1 VIKQKTK
8 LTKKTIKGPPQISV
22 NKKNPNGKA
31 HKTTVPGNKKI
42 VSNTIVQKLQL
53 LEKKT
58 VFKKIRVGT
67 VCEFKITALGLN
79 NIGIDDRSKK
89 YSVFIPNTKFGQTV
103 KAKIVKINFKQNK
116 YAIAKLIEVLDQGSS
131 AKIELI
137 AGDIREINIEKING
151 FTPPGGDGFVKKD
164 RADKTAMVS
173 PPLGVNEKGTGI
185 IELENNYK
193 LIIPNATPSKGGKT
207 QTVQITRV
215 KSNYAFGQVLNSF
228 KSSLKDTLNTE
239 VARENESNRD
249 ENKFI
254 EGSKLTLTIPQNVK
268 KYGKY
273 LILKL
278 NVPPLGGAPGFIF
291 IKLDLK
297 AKIGNKVRIKMT
309 KVNKN
314 FAVAKILQINPSS
327 VIKKQKFVKY
337 SVSQMLKNGVHLG
350 EKASKCHA
358 KMKNYIWV
366 RQHRK
371 NKKDQHSI
379 NLLKT
384 HRCLNKALDRLT
396 KYAFKG
402 RNFLFIG
409 TKQVTAGLIARASLL
424 TKTSFFVNTKWLG
437 GMLTNWET
445 ICNSICKIQPILEE
459 KQVIIREILRQR
471 IEIRAKVFQNLAL
484 CQKNIL
490 KKLTAKKNQLLLKNL
505 ENEQLTEF
513 LSEQF
518 QNRQQILKLI
528 NKLKQDIKSL
538 KKLII
543 EKEFENRLL
552 ASIGGKAPHTQ
563 KAMNSPINTEADH
576 KETGISENEQLT
588 LFNEKWMK
596 LANSTRNHIKMILNF
611 LFAKKNNSEKSLSN
625 KQFISLIKTK
635 MNLIQGEYQTEEN
648 QTSQSDALITAEKH
662 IKQIFKVLSAKK
674 ILSASQ
680 VNVKQVL
687 LLKKLLTILPALKRF
702 FSISKTKL
710 VQSVDIFMRKIIDLK
725 FKRSFKLFFNLVY
738 KNYIFSNS
746 KKLAYSI
753 KKKWQRLEKYLGG
766 ISNMIKFSRKAI
778 YNNIAIIVG
787 QKEEMNAVRECKKL
801 GIEMFHIVDTNCNPS
816 FADHIIPANDDSKSS
831 IKYILTKLLVRIRLG
846 QQLRKQIDSK
856 NIKSLLKVPAV

>member
-1 VIKQKTK
+1 MIKQIKKKTK
-8 LTKKTIKGPPQISV
+8 LTKKTNVSDPLFL
-22 NKKNPNGKA
+22 KKVAPN
-31 HKTTVPGNKKI
+31 
-42 VSNTIVQKLQL
+42 
-53 LEKKT
+53 KKT
-58 VFKKIRVGT
+58 VLKKIRVGT

-89 YSVFIPNTKFGQTV
+89 YSVLIPNAKFGQIV
-103 KAKIVKINFKQNK
+103 KAKIVKINLKQNK

-131 AKIELI
+131 VETELA
-137 AGDIREINIEKING
+137 AGDIREINIEKI
-151 FTPPGGDGFVKKD
+151 
-164 RADKTAMVS
+164 
-173 PPLGVNEKGTGI
+173 NEKGTGI

-193 LIIPNATPSKGGKT
+193 LIIPNATPSLT
-207 QTVQITRV
+207 TVKITRV
-215 KSNYAFGQVLNSF
+215 KSNYAFGQVVNSSKSAPFF
-228 KSSLKDTLNTE
+228 KNPES
-239 VARENESNRD
+239 ESNRD

-254 EGSKLTLTIPQNVK
+254 SPENKSVGALEGSKLTLTIPQNVK

-278 NVPPLGGAPGFIF
+278 NGGFVF

-314 FAVAKILQINPSS
+314 FAIAKILQINPSS

-358 KMKNYIWV
+358 KMKNYIWA

-371 NKKDQHSI
+371 NKKGQHSI

-424 TKTSFFVNTKWLG
+424 TKTSFFVNTRWLG

-445 ICNSICKIQPILEE
+445 ISNSICKIHPILEE
-459 KQVIIREILRQR
+459 KQVIIREIVRQR
-471 IEIRAKVFQNLAL
+471 IEIRAKVFKNLAL

-490 KKLTAKKNQLLLKNL
+490 KKLTAKKNQPLLKNL
-505 ENEQLTEF
+505 ENQQFTEF

-518 QNRQQILKLI
+518 QNRQQILNLI
-528 NKLKQDIKSL
+528 NKLKQDKKSL
-538 KKLII
+538 KKLIL

-552 ASIGGKAPHTQ
+552 ASKAI
-563 KAMNSPINTEADH
+563 NSHPENNPRGVAGMAH
-576 KETGISENEQLT
+576 KETGISPTTNEQLIIQE
-588 LFNEKWMK
+588 NEKWIK

-611 LFAKKNNSEKSLSN
+611 LFGKKNNSEKSFSN
-625 KQFISLIKTK
+625 KQFISLIKKK

-648 QTSQSDALITAEKH
+648 QQSDALITAEKH

-674 ILSASQ
+674 TLSA

-687 LLKKLLTILPALKRF
+687 LLKKLLTILPSLKRF

-710 VQSVDIFMRKIIDLK
+710 VKSVDIFMRKIIDLK

-856 NIKSLLKVPAV
+856 NIKSLLRVPAV

>member
-8 LTKKTIKGPPQISV
+8 LTKKTPI
-22 NKKNPNGKA
+22 
-31 HKTTVPGNKKI
+31 NKKI
-42 VSNTIVQKLQL
+42 VSNTIMQKLQL
-53 LEKKT
+53 IQKKR
-58 VFKKIRVGT
+58 VLKKIRVGT

-89 YSVFIPNTKFGQTV
+89 YSVLIPNAKFGQTV
-103 KAKIVKINFKQNK
+103 KAKIVKINLKQNK
-116 YAIAKLIEVLDQGSS
+116 YAIAKLIEVLDKSVETVSDGSMP
-131 AKIELI
+131 LT
-137 AGDIREINIEKING
+137 AGEIREINIEKI
-151 FTPPGGDGFVKKD
+151 
-164 RADKTAMVS
+164 
-173 PPLGVNEKGTGI
+173 NEKGTGI

-193 LIIPNATPSKGGKT
+193 LIIPNATPSLT
-207 QTVQITRV
+207 TVKITRV
-215 KSNYAFGQVLNSF
+215 KSSYAFGQVVNNL
-228 KSSLKDTLNTE
+228 KSYGLAQKSTQ
-239 VARENESNRD
+239 SNRD
-249 ENKFI
+249 SGSDISLSQNKFI

-273 LILKL
+273 LIVKL
-278 NVPPLGGAPGFIF
+278 NGGFIF

-297 AKIGNKVRIKMT
+297 AKIGNKVRIKIIGN
-309 KVNKN
+309 NKN
-314 FAVAKILQINPSS
+314 FAIAKILQINPCS

-424 TKTSFFVNTKWLG
+424 TKTSFFVNTRWLG

-471 IEIRAKVFQNLAL
+471 IEIRAKVFKNLAL

-505 ENEQLTEF
+505 ENEQFTEF

-518 QNRQQILKLI
+518 KNRQQILKLI
-528 NKLKQDIKSL
+528 NKLKQDKKSL
-538 KKLII
+538 KKLIL

-552 ASIGGKAPHTQ
+552 ASKAI
-563 KAMNSPINTEADH
+563 SS
-576 KETGISENEQLT
+576 KETVIVQ
-588 LFNEKWMK
+588 NEKWMK

-611 LFAKKNNSEKSLSN
+611 LFGKKNNSEKNLSN
-625 KQFISLIKTK
+625 KQFISLIKKK
-635 MNLIQGEYQTEEN
+635 MNLIEGEYQTEEN
-648 QTSQSDALITAEKH
+648 LELTLASPLITAEKH
-662 IKQIFKVLSAKK
+662 IKQLFKVLSAKK
-674 ILSASQ
+674 TLSANQ

-687 LLKKLLTILPALKRF
+687 LLKKLLTILPSLKRF

-846 QQLRKQIDSK
+846 QQLRKQIA
-856 NIKSLLKVPAV
+856 L

>member
-1 VIKQKTK
+1 VIKQIKKKTK
-8 LTKKTIKGPPQISV
+8 LTKKTNVSDPLFL
-22 NKKNPNGKA
+22 KKVAPN
-31 HKTTVPGNKKI
+31 
-42 VSNTIVQKLQL
+42 
-53 LEKKT
+53 KKT
-58 VFKKIRVGT
+58 VLKKIRVGT

-89 YSVFIPNTKFGQTV
+89 YSVLIPNAKFGQIV
-103 KAKIVKINFKQNK
+103 KAKIVKINLKQNK

-131 AKIELI
+131 VETELA
-137 AGDIREINIEKING
+137 AGDIREINIEKI
-151 FTPPGGDGFVKKD
+151 
-164 RADKTAMVS
+164 
-173 PPLGVNEKGTGI
+173 NEKGTGI

-193 LIIPNATPSKGGKT
+193 LIIPNATPSLT
-207 QTVQITRV
+207 TVKITRV
-215 KSNYAFGQVLNSF
+215 KSNYAFGQVVN
-228 KSSLKDTLNTE
+228 SLKSAPFSKNPE
-239 VARENESNRD
+239 SESNRD
-249 ENKFI
+249 ENNQSWAPPQGGDMLSIEDQGATPFKWGCRGVSPENKSVGAL

-278 NVPPLGGAPGFIF
+278 NVPPLLKGFVF

-314 FAVAKILQINPSS
+314 FAIAKILQINPSS

-358 KMKNYIWV
+358 KMKNYIWA

-371 NKKDQHSI
+371 NKKGQHSI

-424 TKTSFFVNTKWLG
+424 TKTSFFVNTRWLG

-445 ICNSICKIQPILEE
+445 ISNSICKIHPILEE
-459 KQVIIREILRQR
+459 KQVIIREIVRQR
-471 IEIRAKVFQNLAL
+471 IEIRAKVFKNLAL

-490 KKLTAKKNQLLLKNL
+490 KKLTAKKNQPLLKNL
-505 ENEQLTEF
+505 ENQQFTEF

-518 QNRQQILKLI
+518 QNRQQILNLI
-528 NKLKQDIKSL
+528 NTLKQDKKSL
-538 KKLII
+538 KKLIL

-552 ASIGGKAPHTQ
+552 ASKAI
-563 KAMNSPINTEADH
+563 NSHAENNPRGVAGVAH
-576 KETGISENEQLT
+576 KETGISPTTNEQLIIQE
-588 LFNEKWMK
+588 NEKWIK

-611 LFAKKNNSEKSLSN
+611 LFGKKNNSGHPQGGSEKSFSN
-625 KQFISLIKTK
+625 KQFISLIKKK

-648 QTSQSDALITAEKH
+648 QQSDALITAEKH

-674 ILSASQ
+674 TLSA

-687 LLKKLLTILPALKRF
+687 LLKKLLTILPSLKRF

-710 VQSVDIFMRKIIDLK
+710 VKSVDIFMRKIIDLK

-856 NIKSLLKVPAV
+856 NIKSLLRVPAV